1 MIEKVVTK
9 GGKPFQS
16 KLAPY
21 EAEVKELKANGAS
34 VRAIAAEMLA
44 RHNLAISHNAV
55 ASFLRTCSGHES
67 RSDHGQDV
75 PNIAWRC

>member
-1 MIEKVVTK
+1 MVGKVVTK

-21 EAEVKELKANGAS
+21 EAEVKRLKADGAS

-44 RHNLAISHNAV
+44 RHGLTVAHNAV
-55 ASFLRTCSGHES
+55 ASFLRTHRQGYAAEH
-67 RSDHGQDV
+67 HHLPG
-75 PNIAWRC
+75 